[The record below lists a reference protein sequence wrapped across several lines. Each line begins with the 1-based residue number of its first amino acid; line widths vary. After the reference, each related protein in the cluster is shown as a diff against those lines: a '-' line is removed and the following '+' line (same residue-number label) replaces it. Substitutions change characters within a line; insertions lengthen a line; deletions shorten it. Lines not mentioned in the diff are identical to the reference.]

1 MLSRSYDF
9 IYALIIQLIRAL
21 RKVNRLVVTIVSIV
35 VTIIILGILVYKQR
49 EILINFHWEFRP
61 VPLFL
66 AFLVYTVALFWVSV
80 GWGWICNILGTQLS
94 YWKHI
99 RNYIVSNMAK
109 RIPGTIWY
117 VASRFQLYS
126 AEGFSATTTAVAS
139 GIELVL
145 ITLAGIIVVLIFSTQ
160 TLLEY
165 QISPVILVIVFI
177 LGLIVLHPKVIRWIL
192 ARRKVDSSI
201 LSYKNILQGILYYI
215 FSWIFGGVVLY
226 EIGNIIS
233 PISINNLLYIINIWT
248 LVGIISTLFF
258 FSPSNF
264 GITEIGLSLLL
275 SKVVPTSIAV
285 VMAVATRILLMVFEI
300 IWASLFLW
308 FKQHDSNRLTQK
320 D

>member
-9 IYALIIQLIRAL
+9 IYALIIQFIRAL

-61 VPLFL
+61 IPLLL
-66 AFLVYTVALFWVSV
+66 AFLVYTFALFWVSV
-80 GWGWICNILGTQLS
+80 GWGWICNILGIQLS

-126 AEGFSATTTAVAS
+126 TEGYSATTTAVAS

-145 ITLAGIIVVLIFSTQ
+145 ITLAGIIVVLIFSTP

-165 QISPVILVIVFI
+165 QISPVILVM
-177 LGLIVLHPKVIRWIL
+177 VL
-192 ARRKVDSSI
+192 
-201 LSYKNILQGILYYI
+201 
-215 FSWIFGGVVLY
+215 
-226 EIGNIIS
+226 
-233 PISINNLLYIINIWT
+233 
-248 LVGIISTLFF
+248 
-258 FSPSNF
+258 
-264 GITEIGLSLLL
+264 
-275 SKVVPTSIAV
+275 
-285 VMAVATRILLMVFEI
+285 
-300 IWASLFLW
+300 
-308 FKQHDSNRLTQK
+308 
-320 D
+320 